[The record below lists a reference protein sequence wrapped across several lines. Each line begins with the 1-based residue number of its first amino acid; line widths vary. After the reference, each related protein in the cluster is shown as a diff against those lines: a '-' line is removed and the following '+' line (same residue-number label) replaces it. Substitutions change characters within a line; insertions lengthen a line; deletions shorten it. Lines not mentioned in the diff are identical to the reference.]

1 MTFKTLKKYQAIW
14 IKSLNIIM
22 SKINITKSSMIQM
35 KPNDDVELSIVN
47 LDEHETYPEECTTC
61 RWFIHI
67 SV

>member
-1 MTFKTLKKYQAIW
+1 
-14 IKSLNIIM
+14 M
-22 SKINITKSSMIQM
+22 SKMNITKSSMIQM
-35 KPNDDVELSIVN
+35 KPNDDIELSIVN